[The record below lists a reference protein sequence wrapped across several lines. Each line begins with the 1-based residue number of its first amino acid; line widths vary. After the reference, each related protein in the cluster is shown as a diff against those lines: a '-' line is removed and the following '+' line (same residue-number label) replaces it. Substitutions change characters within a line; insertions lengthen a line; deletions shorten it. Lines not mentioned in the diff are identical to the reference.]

1 VRVVGGVAALSEMKP
16 VAANIKEIAPPR
28 AWPVDGPVSHLP
40 AQRPGRTAHRVSR
53 RSRKNFLVKEIQ
65 MKIILLTM
73 TCAWGLM
80 AAPASDA
87 VAVKEV
93 TAAMESLKAGHA
105 AQGWSGA

>member
-1 VRVVGGVAALSEMKP
+1 
-16 VAANIKEIAPPR
+16 
-28 AWPVDGPVSHLP
+28 
-40 AQRPGRTAHRVSR
+40 
-53 RSRKNFLVKEIQ
+53 